1 MIKRDRR
8 FPAEIAGPGENSRN
22 LHRGIIVN
30 DAMVLGGFVRF
41 LADAANLLGRVL
53 TVESAMLR
61 F

>member
-30 DAMVLGGFVRF
+30 DAMVLG
-41 LADAANLLGRVL
+41 DAGNLRGRVL
-53 TVESAMLR
+53 WVEPAMLR